1 MELRI
6 RPYTESRDYGYIE
19 RWIDDERMHALWCA
33 NLIPYPVTPENLR
46 SLLEKN
52 AAEWADCAYIVTDS
66 NGENI
71 GFFCYSVNADE
82 NTGFLKFII
91 IDRDKRGM
99 GYGRE
104 MLKLALKHAF
114 DITGVKLVRLNVFD
128 ENAAAKHF
136 NLTISDSPYEY
147 FSYYTYHIMK
157 HTNYQLKNSSFGLV
171 FYAYIIII
179 SRYFTADFKFSQNT
193 YNYLKNPLIISSSAS
208 FSVSPSVINFI
219 ICSPAIFPI
228 AAS

>member
-91 IDRDKRGM
+91 IDRDKRGL

-128 ENAAAKHF
+128 ENAAAKHCYEKVGF
-136 NLTISDSPYEY
+136 VEESIVENIFPYKNESWSRCLMVIHNGSD
-147 FSYYTYHIMK
+147 
-157 HTNYQLKNSSFGLV
+157 
-171 FYAYIIII
+171 
-179 SRYFTADFKFSQNT
+179 KFES
-193 YNYLKNPLIISSSAS
+193 LP
-208 FSVSPSVINFI
+208 VSPSPLT
-219 ICSPAIFPI
+219 SRQDTDTAWE
-228 AAS
+228 